1 MKSAID
7 ESPGEKPTLP
17 WKTILAPTDY
27 SEPSIQALKT
37 AACLA
42 EQSGA
47 KITLLHVIHLPVSG
61 GIEAALNVDEIVN
74 VSRQSMDETARAI
87 PPALLREKL
96 VRLGT
101 RGTVQGII
109 EAARELSA
117 DLIVIATHG
126 HSRLERIL
134 LGSTAERV
142 VLHAPCPVLVV
153 RRKEMV
159 SEPNQTE
166 KNRP

>member
-1 MKSAID
+1 MKTAID

-27 SEPSIQALKT
+27 SEPSIQAVKT

-42 EQSGA
+42 EQCGA
-47 KITLLHVIHLPVSG
+47 KIILLHVIHLPASG
-61 GIEAALNVDEIVN
+61 AIEAALNVDEIMRS
-74 VSRQSMDETARAI
+74 SREPLDEIAREI
-87 PPALLREKL
+87 PPALLQEKL

-101 RGTVQGII
+101 RGTVRGII
-109 EAARELSA
+109 EAARELST

-126 HSRLERIL
+126 HSRLERML
-134 LGSTAERV
+134 LGSTAEKV

-153 RRKEMV
+153 RRKEIA
-159 SEPNQTE
+159 SEPTQT
-166 KNRP
+166 KKD